1 MIGNNEHIET
11 TERRFSVKSTDLPAD
26 LETPVSAYLKLRE
39 IGAAFLLESAES
51 VDRLGRYSF
60 IGFTSEYNL
69 TADEHGVTYRAGSD
83 KRHIEADPLSVVS
96 RVVTANKVV
105 SNEPVPGLLGAA
117 VGYIAYD
124 YVRFI
129 ENIPKKHTGA
139 IDTPVC
145 EFNVVEALVVFDHLT
160 RKMTVYSLIPETGT
174 PADNFHNDII
184 KALEAPLIHPKGVG
198 GKASI
203 DFVSNTSAE
212 EYEEMV
218 SRAKKHIYDGDC
230 FQIVLSRCVQ
240 ANCPVDSFEI
250 YRQLRMGNPSPYMFY
265 LDFGKRKVIG
275 SSPEVLVKLT
285 GRQAVISPIAGTR
298 PRGSSIAADA
308 ALEKDLL
315 SDEKER
321 AEHIMLVDLARNDLG
336 RVCKYGTVN
345 VEGFM
350 RIERYSHVM
359 HIVSDVQGELREE
372 CGQFDLFRASFPAG
386 TVSGAPKIRSME
398 IIEEMEKAPR
408 GIYAGAIGYF
418 SPSGD
423 TDTCIAIRT
432 IIAEGDTLYL
442 QAGAGIVADS
452 NPKSEY
458 METENKI
465 AALKAAVE
473 SAAGESR

>member
-1 MIGNNEHIET
+1 MTVHAKG
-11 TERRFSVKSTDLPAD
+11 ERRA
-26 LETPVSAYLKLRE
+26 A
-39 IGAAFLLESAES
+39 GA
-51 VDRLGRYSF
+51 
-60 IGFTSEYNL
+60 
-69 TADEHGVTYRAGSD
+69 
-83 KRHIEADPLSVVS
+83 
-96 RVVTANKVV
+96 
-105 SNEPVPGLLGAA
+105 
-117 VGYIAYD
+117 
-124 YVRFI
+124 
-129 ENIPKKHTGA
+129 
-139 IDTPVC
+139 PVC

-160 RKMTVYSLIPETGT
+160 RKMTVYSLLPQTGS
-174 PADNFHNDII
+174 PANDFHSDII
-184 KALEAPLIHPKGVG
+184 KSLEAPLIHPRGLG
-198 GKASI
+198 RKASI
-203 DFVSNTSAE
+203 DFQSNTSAE

-218 SRAKKHIYDGDC
+218 RRAKKHIYDGDC
-230 FQIVLSRCVQ
+230 FQIVLSRRVQ
-240 ANCPVDSFEI
+240 TRCSVDTFEI

-275 SSPEVLVKLT
+275 SSPEVLVKLS

-359 HIVSDVQGELREE
+359 HIVSDVQGELRDE
-372 CGQFDLFRASFPAG
+372 CDQFDLFRSSFPAG
-386 TVSGAPKIRSME
+386 TVSGAPKIRSMQ
-398 IIEEMEKAPR
+398 IIEETEKAPR
-408 GIYAGAIGYF
+408 GIYAGAVGYF

-432 IIAEGDTLYL
+432 IVAQDDTLYL

-458 METENKI
+458 LETENKI
-465 AALKAAVE
+465 AALKVAVE